1 MAVIYECLL
10 LFGPLIVIGFIY
22 SIAADFSD
30 AADPGHQEFKRIGL
44 QALIG
49 ALLLAYFTWSWSRGR
64 CTLPMQTLGLRLE
77 TVTGQTLSPGRA
89 LFRAILAGPSTLTGL
104 GFLWAAIDRDRQ
116 SLHDRIAGTRLL
128 YTPLG
133 RII

>member
-1 MAVIYECLL
+1 MGVIYECLL

-30 AADPGHQEFKRIGL
+30 AAEPELQELKRIGL
-44 QALIG
+44 QALIL
-49 ALLLAYFTWSWSRGR
+49 ASLLAYFTWSWSLGR
-64 CTLPMQTLGLRLE
+64 CTLPMQTLGLKLE
-77 TVTGQTLSPGRA
+77 TSTGQPVGPGRA
-89 LFRAILAGPSTLTGL
+89 LLRALLAGPSTLTGL

-116 SLHDRIAGTRLL
+116 SLHDRLAGTRLL